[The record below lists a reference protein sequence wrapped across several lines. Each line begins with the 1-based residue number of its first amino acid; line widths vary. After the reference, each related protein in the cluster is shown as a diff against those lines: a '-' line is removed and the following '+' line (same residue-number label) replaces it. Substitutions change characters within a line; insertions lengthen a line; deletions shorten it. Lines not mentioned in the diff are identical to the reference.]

1 MPGAFFGKMLYK
13 NRIIRYNLPCN
24 YMIWSEIPMNK
35 QTMKRVVAIVLLGAL
50 LLGIIPLA
58 AMV

>member
-1 MPGAFFGKMLYK
+1 
-13 NRIIRYNLPCN
+13 
-24 YMIWSEIPMNK
+24 MNK

-50 LLGIIPLA
+50 LLGIIPLV

>member
-1 MPGAFFGKMLYK
+1 
-13 NRIIRYNLPCN
+13 
-24 YMIWSEIPMNK
+24 MNK